1 MGNILCIFLSH
12 DPHLWFGQVVF
23 GRKGE
28 TDPCLEIPRLQGDQG
43 ELSTRLCFTFQMKH
57 ILFQVPLKMQ
67 EEYQRL
73 KSQEFSWPQFR
84 DSEWSQTSFS
94 AYS

>member
-1 MGNILCIFLSH
+1 MERGKAFTHTHIHTPYISDLGSLLPAWETRVNFLP
-12 DPHLWFGQVVF
+12 D
-23 GRKGE
+23 
-28 TDPCLEIPRLQGDQG
+28 
-43 ELSTRLCFTFQMKH
+43 CFTFQMKY

-67 EEYQRL
+67 EKYQRL

-84 DSEWSQTSFS
+84 DSEWSHTIFS